1 MHNTPAFKDERLYH
15 ITSEKSDKLLEG
27 RKALQF
33 LDEMFSGNPL
43 KKTLGIAVLNA
54 LSSLCWKREPPETY
68 RIRTGVDAFDEMIIP
83 DDGFVAIVGA
93 LTPVIKALMQRC
105 KSFAILERD
114 PLTLKDDEM
123 EFLVP
128 PATVP

>member
-1 MHNTPAFKDERLYH
+1 
-15 ITSEKSDKLLEG
+15 
-27 RKALQF
+27 LQF